1 MPPFGSLD
9 PDQLPEAVQEVAL
22 VTVQSRMVDWPGVE
36 REEGV
41 AERDNGLGEGGW
53 GGRGG

>member
-1 MPPFGSLD
+1 
-9 PDQLPEAVQEVAL
+9 VQEVAL
-22 VTVQSRMVDWPGVE
+22 VTVQSRMVNWPGVE

-41 AERDNGLGEGGW
+41 AERDDGLGEEGW

>member
-1 MPPFGSLD
+1 VPPFGSLD

-22 VTVQSRMVDWPGVE
+22 VTVQSRMVDWPEVE

-41 AERDNGLGEGGW
+41 AERDDGLGEGGW